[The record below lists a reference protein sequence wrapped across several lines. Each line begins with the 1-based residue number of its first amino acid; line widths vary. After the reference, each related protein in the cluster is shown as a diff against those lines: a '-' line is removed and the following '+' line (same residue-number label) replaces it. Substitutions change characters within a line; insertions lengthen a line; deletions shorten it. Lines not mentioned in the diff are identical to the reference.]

1 MVLDNQIS
9 NDPPQKKINF
19 ILQLFN
25 SNKLIEAKKEIDQQL
40 RIYKKS
46 SVLFNILGAVLAG
59 QNKLEE
65 AFKSYSK
72 LSEKEKTILVNN
84 SYTLYSSVFSR
95 DKAIIK
101 INKLIREKN
110 CY

>member
-40 RIYKKS
+40 RNFKKS
-46 SVLFNILGAVLAG
+46 SVILGCNLKAIFS
-59 QNKLEE
+59 QTI
-65 AFKSYSK
+65 K
-72 LSEKEKTILVNN
+72 LSNN
-84 SYTLYSSVFSR
+84 
-95 DKAIIK
+95 APA
-101 INKLIREKN
+101 
-110 CY
+110 